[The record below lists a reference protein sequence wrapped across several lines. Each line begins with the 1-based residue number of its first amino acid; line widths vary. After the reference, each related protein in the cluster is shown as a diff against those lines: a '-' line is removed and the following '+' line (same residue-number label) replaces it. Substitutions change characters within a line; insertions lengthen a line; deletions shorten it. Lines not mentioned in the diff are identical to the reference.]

1 MSDEDDIISENIDYD
16 LELNKDAP
24 KDQKNEELNKQEEK
38 EKNNKKQKNLNSNNE
53 QPIKTEED
61 QEKINEEIDLNEE
74 KKLQTEEEQKIKTN
88 EEQLEYINNGEK
100 QENLE
105 TKEQMDKEEEI
116 KGTISR
122 NSSKS
127 KETNKI
133 KDIQINDNNFDNNNN
148 NENNNENIIDKN
160 NENVEN
166 NNKEIIKDEEYEQSL
181 ETYNKLKQ
189 YIITVCSQIEN
200 NFNKIYGSDSNNNNK
215 NTPIKNDNNSS
226 NSGATDNKEM
236 EETLKKIKEYQIKT
250 KELQKEVEL
259 IIKLNKINEL
269 EGILEIKKNY
279 LAQLESENKS
289 LNNVKNI
296 QEKGIKEYSKND
308 TKRQELIS
316 LVEKIKKIKEEIKIK
331 KDYYKLTDEKLK
343 NQNKKINEL
352 TNKCVIIKKNIE
364 IYKKKKENE
373 ILNNKQEEENQMQ
386 KDEINKIINDYEEEN
401 KILCEKEKNYKNVI
415 KEQNTNI
422 NKLKEELNNITNE
435 INDTDSKIKEVQSKI
450 STIEYNNRIKQNNS
464 KLKKN
469 VGNTNKKKAG
479 QFFISQG
486 MEDKNNVLA
495 GQQNSEN
502 NAVKLKKNKKPFEI
516 NRNFND
522 NKKNYA
528 YKNEITNNRN
538 EGRNPNNMNLVKDET
553 VLQIER
559 LKSEINEV
567 LSNINVKGIKKETN
581 NEDDSNKDNK
591 GNTEDI
597 KNLIPE
603 NKFTN
608 YYGNP

>member
-38 EKNNKKQKNLNSNNE
+38 EKNNTQQENINSNNE

-148 NENNNENIIDKN
+148 ENNNENIIDKN

-189 YIITVCSQIEN
+189 YIITICSQIEN

>member
-38 EKNNKKQKNLNSNNE
+38 EKNNNQQENLNSNNE

-343 NQNKKINEL
+343 NQNKKINDL

-581 NEDDSNKDNK
+581 NEDDNNKNNK

>member
-1 MSDEDDIISENIDYD
+1 
-16 LELNKDAP
+16 
-24 KDQKNEELNKQEEK
+24 
-38 EKNNKKQKNLNSNNE
+38 
-53 QPIKTEED
+53 
-61 QEKINEEIDLNEE
+61 
-74 KKLQTEEEQKIKTN
+74 
-88 EEQLEYINNGEK
+88 
-100 QENLE
+100 
-105 TKEQMDKEEEI
+105 
-116 KGTISR
+116 
-122 NSSKS
+122 
-127 KETNKI
+127 
-133 KDIQINDNNFDNNNN
+133 
-148 NENNNENIIDKN
+148 
-160 NENVEN
+160 
-166 NNKEIIKDEEYEQSL
+166 
-181 ETYNKLKQ
+181 
-189 YIITVCSQIEN
+189 
-200 NFNKIYGSDSNNNNK
+200 
-215 NTPIKNDNNSS
+215 
-226 NSGATDNKEM
+226 
-236 EETLKKIKEYQIKT
+236 
-250 KELQKEVEL
+250 
-259 IIKLNKINEL
+259 
-269 EGILEIKKNY
+269 
-279 LAQLESENKS
+279 
-289 LNNVKNI
+289 
-296 QEKGIKEYSKND
+296 
-308 TKRQELIS
+308 
-316 LVEKIKKIKEEIKIK
+316 
-331 KDYYKLTDEKLK
+331 
-343 NQNKKINEL
+343 
-352 TNKCVIIKKNIE
+352 
-364 IYKKKKENE
+364 
-373 ILNNKQEEENQMQ
+373 MQ

>member
-38 EKNNKKQKNLNSNNE
+38 EKNNTQQENINSNNE
-53 QPIKTEED
+53 QPMKTEED
-61 QEKINEEIDLNEE
+61 LEKINEEIDLNEE

-148 NENNNENIIDKN
+148 ENNNENIIDKN

-189 YIITVCSQIEN
+189 YIITICSQIEN
-200 NFNKIYGSDSNNNNK
+200 NFNKIYGSDSNNNK